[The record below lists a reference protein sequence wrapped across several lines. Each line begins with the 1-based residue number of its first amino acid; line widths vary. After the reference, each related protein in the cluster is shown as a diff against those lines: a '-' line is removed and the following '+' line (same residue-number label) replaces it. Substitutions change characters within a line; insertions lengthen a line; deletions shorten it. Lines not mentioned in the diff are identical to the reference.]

1 MSSLFEHFE
10 IPEVDANR
18 QVSDCHI
25 EEISNT
31 FCEKWRSLPPYLEME
46 TIVAK
51 DIDRDH
57 PGCDECEKRCSF
69 LKKWKKMR
77 GMKATYKS
85 LIKAL
90 LDTKCREEAE
100 GVCRLLKKADVP
112 AQSDETTKPLL
123 VPLCPTCQKTPD
135 TEGMRTLI
143 KLMSIFYHMHGCMC
157 IACMYTTTICNGPSS
172 AHFNCNNDR
181 GRYNRAG
188 VRSSKKWTSTA
199 QVH

>member
-1 MSSLFEHFE
+1 MSSLVEHFE
-10 IPEVDANR
+10 IPDADANR

-77 GMKATYKS
+77 GMKA
-85 LIKAL
+85 
-90 LDTKCREEAE
+90 
-100 GVCRLLKKADVP
+100 
-112 AQSDETTKPLL
+112 KPLL

-135 TEGMRTLI
+135 TEGML
-143 KLMSIFYHMHGCMC
+143 KLMSLFYHMHARLHVHRLYVHNYG
-157 IACMYTTTICNGPSS
+157 AFS
-172 AHFNCNNDR
+172 AHFNYNNDR

-188 VRSSKKWTSTA
+188 VHSSKKWTSTA

>member
-1 MSSLFEHFE
+1 MSSLVEHFE
-10 IPEVDANR
+10 IPDADANR

-100 GVCRLLKKADVP
+100 GVCRLLKKADVS

-135 TEGMRTLI
+135 TEGML
-143 KLMSIFYHMHGCMC
+143 KLMSLFYHMHARLHVHRLYVHNYG
-157 IACMYTTTICNGPSS
+157 AFS
-172 AHFNCNNDR
+172 AHFNYNNDR

-188 VRSSKKWTSTA
+188 VHSSKKWTSTA